1 MEYGQLDTMSPQFG
15 MMEQEVRFDFCRS
28 LGPPHLFDGGALC
41 GLISRTAAG
50 NRA

>member
-1 MEYGQLDTMSPQFG
+1 MSPQFG
-15 MMEQEVRFDFCRS
+15 MIELEVRFDFCRS
-28 LGPPHLFDGGALC
+28 LGPPYLFGGEAQR